1 MKIGDLIQYIPEW
14 QPACVG
20 VVIGTEETPQQGP
33 RGLWQGPRLYI
44 YWSNGELPSWDLAR
58 YFEKVNR

>member
-20 VVIGTEETPQQGP
+20 VVIGTEETFGEVT
-33 RGLWQGPRLYI
+33 RLYI
-44 YWSNGELPSWDLAR
+44 YWSNGELPSWDFAR
-58 YFEKVNR
+58 YFEKVSR

>member
-20 VVIGTEETPQQGP
+20 VVIGTEETF
-33 RGLWQGPRLYI
+33 
-44 YWSNGELPSWDLAR
+44 GE
-58 YFEKVNR
+58 V